1 MPRRRRIQR
10 SLLTAADLA
19 ATFLFALEG
28 AIAAT
33 YYDVNVLGVLV
44 LGFSTALFGGVIR
57 DVIIGYTPPASFRTP
72 VYSIV
77 ALSAGFL
84 ILILDRATDII
95 PVLLLQVVD
104 ALGLGMF
111 AVVGAVKALDHR
123 ITPLVAVLL
132 GTVSAVGGGVVRDM
146 LLNIVPVVLQGEI
159 YAAAASAGAAVA
171 VVGILLR
178 VSRATATTAG
188 FVVCVVIRLVSVN
201 QGWALPTSADVK
213 PAGVAPGSSGRRVEL
228 VMGWSWAG
236 RGLVVGWPGQKQ
248 LAEVA
253 GQVRG
258 R

>member
-1 MPRRRRIQR
+1 MPKRRRIPR

-28 AIAAT
+28 ALAAT
-33 YYDVNVLGVLV
+33 YYDVDVLGVLV

-72 VYSIV
+72 VYSV
-77 ALSAGFL
+77 MALSAGL
-84 ILILDRATDII
+84 LVLVLDEATDVI
-95 PVLLLQVVD
+95 PLVLLQVVD

-123 ITPLVAVLL
+123 ITPLVAALF

-146 LLNIVPVVLQGEI
+146 LLNIVPVVLRSEI
-159 YAAAASAGAAVA
+159 YAAAALAGAAVA

-178 VSRATATTAG
+178 MSRARAMTAG

-201 QGWALPTSADVK
+201 QGWALPH
-213 PAGVAPGSSGRRVEL
+213 
-228 VMGWSWAG
+228 
-236 RGLVVGWPGQKQ
+236 VG
-248 LAEVA
+248 
-253 GQVRG
+253 
-258 R
+258 